1 MKFIYKKKKI
11 FISVSAVFIIF
22 IFIYLLL
29 CIIAGG
35 KTFVANTTINGI
47 DVGNLTKK
55 EAITLLE
62 QQYQKDQKYLLL
74 ELNADGKTYQ
84 VNVSDCVKAD
94 IENDV
99 TLIAEKNDHFFKKGY
114 YYLFDHDETTAIKII
129 DEKQFETNITHSKI
143 LDYTTLKPTTYEITD
158 DAVVFT
164 KGTSGKIVHK
174 DDIYQEI
181 KTALKNYAFK
191 DPIDIDTIDSKET
204 EDVMTQIYQ
213 EIPKKAINATLDK
226 NNNYAVVDGKTGVI
240 YDEKEAIEKFNKTKE
255 GKQFTVKA
263 KVTQPAINKEMLEQN
278 LFKDVLGE
286 YSTYVSGSSVR
297 KNNVKLSGEKCNNV
311 ILLPGEEF
319 SYNSIVGK
327 RTKAAGFGEAAAYLN
342 GETVQEVGGGIC
354 QTSSTLYNA
363 VVFANLNVTER
374 HNHTY
379 ISSYVP
385 IGRDAT
391 VSWNGPD
398 FKFKN
403 DKNYPVKIVVTY
415 ANSRIKTQ
423 IYGTDEDGYTVE
435 FTSSKTATV
444 PFNTKYENDATLPEG
459 TEQVKQAGSNGA
471 KAVSYRKV
479 YDRNGKL
486 ISNKKES
493 NSVYKSHDAIILK
506 GTMKVET
513 PAVTDPNQST
523 ETTPPS
529 TTIDPTVPV
538 P

>member
-99 TLIAEKNDHFFKKGY
+99 TLIAKKNDHFFKKGY
-114 YYLFDHDETTAIKII
+114 YYLFDHDETAAIKIT

-164 KGTSGKIVHK
+164 KGTSGKTVHK

-319 SYNSIVGK
+319 SYNSTVGK
-327 RTKAAGFGEAAAYLN
+327 RTKTAGFGEAAAYLN

-529 TTIDPTVPV
+529 TTVDPTVPV